1 MAPAYFLGTLISHR
15 QLLRRLLETLTADL
29 RIYGA
34 TAGAQ
39 QPLMECILRVSESP
53 VPQRQEQSREPLLSL
68 LFMCCGRPGPHA
80 GNYTDS
86 SDMVE
91 GLAQALPP
99 LLGKSLPLLCVS
111 ASLLFPPQ
119 QGLGEA
125 GRVRL
130 CLREPDTVL
139 LTPGMPGKPR
149 AASSN
154 ASIPLLGMTRPSSS
168 P

>member
-68 LFMCCGRPGPHA
+68 LFMCCGRPGPHS

-99 LLGKSLPLLCVS
+99 LLGKSLPPLCVS
-111 ASLLFPPQ
+111 ASLLSLPSR
-119 QGLGEA
+119 A
-125 GRVRL
+125 WGRRGGFGSASVSQTPS
-130 CLREPDTVL
+130 CL
-139 LTPGMPGKPR
+139 
-149 AASSN
+149 
-154 ASIPLLGMTRPSSS
+154 LLGCRASPGLPPPMFPSHFWG
-168 P
+168 